1 MEKLLKG
8 FINLKAWLLISVHI
22 DETER
27 IMRTQKSLLILHAVQ
42 QECLNVW
49 ICLCGLIS
57 FLNALGLEIEALT
70 AVDRGIRSESLLG
83 EDQVADLSGRGKHVG
98 LLHIIGQN
106 MKILQV
112 DDISICFFQCIF
124 VIGEDR
130 ILEGLRICVPCD
142 TVVGIFQAAV

>member
-1 MEKLLKG
+1 MTGAAVLSIDLLQKYLVVCCILNTDGQALEKLLKG

-57 FLNALGLEIEALT
+57 FLNALGLEIEAL
-70 AVDRGIRSESLLG
+70 A
-83 EDQVADLSGRGKHVG
+83 
-98 LLHIIGQN
+98 
-106 MKILQV
+106 
-112 DDISICFFQCIF
+112 
-124 VIGEDR
+124 
-130 ILEGLRICVPCD
+130 
-142 TVVGIFQAAV
+142 VVGR

>member
-57 FLNALGLEIEALT
+57 FLNALGLEIEALA

-83 EDQVADLSGRGKHVG
+83 EDQVADPRRSPDMRAMRYRSRYLSGGCLTAG
-98 LLHIIGQN
+98 
-106 MKILQV
+106 
-112 DDISICFFQCIF
+112 SC
-124 VIGEDR
+124 
-130 ILEGLRICVPCD
+130 P
-142 TVVGIFQAAV
+142 

>member
-83 EDQVADLSGRGKHVG
+83 EDQVADLSGRGIESVHSEEPD
-98 LLHIIGQN
+98 LEEIRTWRFFRLII
-106 MKILQV
+106 
-112 DDISICFFQCIF
+112 
-124 VIGEDR
+124 
-130 ILEGLRICVPCD
+130 
-142 TVVGIFQAAV
+142 